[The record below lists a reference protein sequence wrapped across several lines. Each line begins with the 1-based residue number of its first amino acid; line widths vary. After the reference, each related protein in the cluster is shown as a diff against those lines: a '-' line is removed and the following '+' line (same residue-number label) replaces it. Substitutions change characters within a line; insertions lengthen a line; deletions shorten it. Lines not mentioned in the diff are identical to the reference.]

1 MRERKNN
8 MTFLVTLLLI
18 VLSLVLVACSSD
30 GSKNSENGVTTVTF
44 WIGGGAA
51 GDALKEAIKTFNEEH
66 DDIQVEGTYAKSSS
80 TSDDKLLTAT
90 AGGNPPDIAFFD
102 RFKVSSWVEQDSL
115 TDITEY
121 AEKDDISKDDFYSF
135 AWDEAHYN
143 DKLYAIPLSTDS
155 RLLYYNKD
163 QFKEV
168 GLDPNE
174 PPKTIDELEEVS
186 MKLTKPKG
194 NRFERIGFIPW
205 YNQGQLFTWG
215 LSFGGTFF
223 DEETGKVTPNSPEI
237 VEALDWLSDYASEY
251 GVSQMT
257 GFADSAG
264 SDAQDPF
271 LTGQLSMKVDHPGGV
286 TMIEKYKSDL
296 NYDVAPVPT
305 PSGENFTTWS
315 GGMSLVIPKGAKH
328 ADEAW
333 EFLKFMANEEGQK
346 IYSEISGDLAAVESA
361 NIDLYEDH
369 DKKQKFIEL
378 LPEAHHRPLISESS
392 LYWNE
397 LEDALEKAIHDKG
410 ASEEILENV
419 AEKVNQEIE

>member
-1 MRERKNN
+1 MKNVHKYINFMIMNRNESNQNLKGEYKMRERKNN

-168 GLDPNE
+168 WLDPNE
-174 PPKTIDELEEVS
+174 PTKTIDDLEEVS

-223 DEETGKVTPNSPEI
+223 DEETGKVVMEDARLEAFQELWQEVRPE
-237 VEALDWLSDYASEY
+237 VELIPTRGCS
-251 GVSQMT
+251 
-257 GFADSAG
+257 
-264 SDAQDPF
+264 
-271 LTGQLSMKVDHPGGV
+271 
-286 TMIEKYKSDL
+286 
-296 NYDVAPVPT
+296 VPT
-305 PSGENFTTWS
+305 FHGS
-315 GGMSLVIPKGAKH
+315 A
-328 ADEAW
+328 A
-333 EFLKFMANEEGQK
+333 
-346 IYSEISGDLAAVESA
+346 DLAGVASTLVNLLGRHMQVGRNDVSGTYLIALPHAVSGPS
-361 NIDLYEDH
+361 YT
-369 DKKQKFIEL
+369 F
-378 LPEAHHRPLISESS
+378 LP
-392 LYWNE
+392 Y
-397 LEDALEKAIHDKG
+397 
-410 ASEEILENV
+410 ENV
-419 AEKVNQEIE
+419 AAQLKSL